1 MQTLECF
8 IYCDRAVVVS
18 HCIAPQCPHKRS
30 FSILPL
36 HFLTSLCLSFGVSV
50 HLLISLSPP
59 LPHFCHPFFFLFS
72 LSFSFLFGS
81 LFSVL
86 INVLWPIM
94 AVTQRAAPVICS
106 VSAVRLA
113 EAPRL
118 VNWAALPFH
127 RDQKPLIEFMQ
138 PLLFLNSHFVRGMQ
152 SFDLNYISV

>member
-1 MQTLECF
+1 MYRIASLLSVLTRGPFVFFPF
-8 IYCDRAVVVS
+8 I
-18 HCIAPQCPHKRS
+18 
-30 FSILPL
+30 FSPL
-36 HFLTSLCLSFGVSV
+36 
-50 HLLISLSPP
+50 SLSIFRCLCPFTHFTFTPTPP
-59 LPHFCHPFFFLFS
+59 FLSPPFFFLI
-72 LSFSFLFGS
+72 SFSFLFGS

-118 VNWAALPFH
+118 VNWPALSFH

-138 PLLFLNSHFVRGMQ
+138 PLLFLNSHFVSDEYHYGM
-152 SFDLNYISV
+152 